1 MDQNEIKKAKE
12 NTNID
17 LCEKINEKINK
28 FIDLKNIEKEENS
41 KKFNLI
47 RNNINNNIFNI
58 SNDFLNIDS
67 WDELLKL
74 NDDFQ
79 EEGKPKELDA
89 DMPLCF
95 ILFCLVFCGPFFS
108 LIQLVGVQ
116 EMIIILNSIL
126 NELKDELK
134 LYLYNTPR
142 KINFYENLRRAS
154 YRETPDID
162 VAMAT
167 SFIGI
172 LIIKAL
178 GFALTNIIF
187 QLIPALWFLFFF
199 FFFSFHTEKELEN
212 NYNLSEIIMLLLT
225 YIIEFI
231 LVGASSSLSLKEI
244 TDGCKFLTKIIND
257 KEDKSSNKSSNEIKN
272 FFQVDTYI
280 NIIFFFKSCLSL
292 LITILL
298 NKKVISTLKDN
309 ISQKKL
315 LYYISLI

>member
-17 LCEKINEKINK
+17 WCEKINEKINK

-162 VAMAT
+162 VAMST

-187 QLIPALWFLFFF
+187 QLIPALWFFIFLLFFR
-199 FFFSFHTEKELEN
+199 N
-212 NYNLSEIIMLLLT
+212 NY
-225 YIIEFI
+225 
-231 LVGASSSLSLKEI
+231 A
-244 TDGCKFLTKIIND
+244 IIN
-257 KEDKSSNKSSNEIKN
+257 
-272 FFQVDTYI
+272 
-280 NIIFFFKSCLSL
+280 
-292 LITILL
+292 
-298 NKKVISTLKDN
+298 
-309 ISQKKL
+309 
-315 LYYISLI
+315 LYYRIYISWSIIKFIFKRNYGWM